1 MKKAGILTIVFY
13 WQVSKV
19 GVSQIQPPWDSHTG
33 VVHGKDW
40 NRKLNS
46 KIGLADFGKNEP
58 KASSSCLRQIL

>member
-1 MKKAGILTIVFY
+1 MKKAGILTILFC

-19 GVSQIQPPWDSHTG
+19 GVSQIQRPCDSHAG
-33 VVHGKDW
+33 VVHRKDW

-58 KASSSCLRQIL
+58 RASSSCLRQIL